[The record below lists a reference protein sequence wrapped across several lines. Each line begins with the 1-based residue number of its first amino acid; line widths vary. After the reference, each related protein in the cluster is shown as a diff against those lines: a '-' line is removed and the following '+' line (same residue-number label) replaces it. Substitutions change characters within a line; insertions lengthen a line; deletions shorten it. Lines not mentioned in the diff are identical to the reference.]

1 MGIASKVK
9 SKVKRLARGGQR
21 AIAFTETLVLGDSH
35 VHIYEHWYLMLAF
48 PFRYFDVC
56 GVVGAT
62 ASGLENPNSKTQAYA
77 TYRAALRRR
86 KYQEIIVMLG
96 EVDTGFVIWYRAK
109 KYGAS
114 VDAMFGQ
121 AVDRY
126 CAFLRELVG
135 YGKVIVMSCPLPTIP
150 DDNAWGDVA
159 NLRKDVDTSQQER
172 TNLALR
178 FNRAI
183 AEYCEAEGICFISL
197 DEASLGD
204 DGLVKRA
211 LLNRNP
217 ADHHYAKLPY
227 ARLIARHLSPLFA
240 R

>member
-1 MGIASKVK
+1 MGTASKL
-9 SKVKRLARGGQR
+9 KRLARMGQR
-21 AIAFTETLVLGDSH
+21 AIASTETLVLGDSH
-35 VHIYEHWYLMLAF
+35 VHVFEHWYFMLSF

-56 GVVGAT
+56 GIVGAT

-77 TYRAALRRR
+77 SYRTALRQRR
-86 KYQEIIVMLG
+86 YREIIIMLG

-114 VDAMFGQ
+114 VEAMFGQ

-135 YGKVIVMSCPLPTIP
+135 YGRVIVVSCPLPTIP

-159 NLRKDVDTSQQER
+159 NLRKDIDISQRQR
-172 TNLALR
+172 TDLALG

-183 AEYCEAEGICFISL
+183 AEYCDANGIRFVSL
-197 DEASLGD
+197 DEESLGD
-204 DGLVKRA
+204 DGLVKRT
-211 LLNRNP
+211 LLNPNS

-227 ARLIARHLSPLFA
+227 ARLIARHLSPVFVG
-240 R
+240 